1 MKMLSHQYGDTAP
14 INKHYPSM
22 KRYLERIEQVSMQD
36 YIVTKD
42 AYGDWCMPPERQ
54 DLIHSQDPARKT
66 AGAVLSTT
74 MYYSL
79 LQLMVEFAEISGNQA
94 DIPGFEA
101 LAAKIKEAYN
111 AKYFNADSALYDN
124 NTVTANILSL
134 QLGLVPEGSEKK
146 LFENIVQKTEVD
158 FGGHVSTGVLG
169 IQQLMRGLTQ
179 HGNVDLAYRIATN
192 TTYPSWGYMI
202 EKGATTIWELWNG
215 DTADPAM
222 NSANHVM
229 LLGDLIIW
237 YYEDLAGI
245 KNDQGSVAYK
255 RLLMEPEFPEGLSH
269 VKASYQSVYGEIKS
283 EWKKVDNT
291 FSWDITIPP
300 NTSAI
305 VKLPK
310 EMHIVRPEVAG
321 VRGVNETDAAIE
333 IEIGSGSYHLTNE

>member
-1 MKMLSHQYGDTAP
+1 
-14 INKHYPSM
+14 
-22 KRYLERIEQVSMQD
+22 
-36 YIVTKD
+36 
-42 AYGDWCMPPERQ
+42 
-54 DLIHSQDPARKT
+54 
-66 AGAVLSTT
+66 

-79 LQLMVEFAEISGNQA
+79 LQLMVEFAEISGNQD
-94 DIPGFEA
+94 DIPGFET

-111 AKYFNADSALYDN
+111 AKYFNADSVLYDN

-134 QLGLVPEGSEKK
+134 QLGLVPEGEEEK

-245 KNDQGSVAYK
+245 KNDPGSVAYK
-255 RLLMEPEFPEGLSH
+255 RLLMEPKFPEGLSH

-283 EWKKVDNT
+283 EWKKEGNA

-310 EMHIVRPEVAG
+310 ELNIIKPSVEGMRQI
-321 VRGVNETDAAIE
+321 NETDKGIE